1 MGAELGIHYLSHLSY
16 LAIPIL
22 LLLGVIG
29 VVPLPE
35 EAILLITGYFAFEGY
50 LNIYTAIFVA
60 FVSVILVENLFFYLG
75 SHGNYFFRR
84 FVNGRAKKFAERQI
98 GKHGPAAAFMA
109 RFIPGMRVLTPWV
122 AATSGMRWR
131 KFFFANAFG
140 ALIQAPLIVGIG
152 YWLGPHVEK
161 GLAFVFSFDEIIPL
175 LFLIILVTAAIIIC
189 LNRKAIRNIAF
200 GGANG
205 RI

>member
-1 MGAELGIHYLSHLSY
+1 MGAELGIHYLSQLSY
-16 LAIPIL
+16 LAIPVL
-22 LLLGVIG
+22 LLLGCIG
-29 VVPLPE
+29 IVPLPE
-35 EAILLITGYFAFEGY
+35 EAILLIAGYFAFEGY
-50 LNIYTAIFVA
+50 INLYVAMLVA

-75 SHGNYFFRR
+75 SHGHCVFKRVVNSRAR
-84 FVNGRAKKFAERQI
+84 EFVQRQI
-98 GKHGPAAAFMA
+98 EKRGPMAAFMA

-131 KFFFANAFG
+131 KFFFANALG
-140 ALIQAPLIVGIG
+140 ALVQAPLIVGIG

-161 GLAFVFSFDEIIPL
+161 GLAFVFSVDEIIPL
-175 LFLIILVTAAIIIC
+175 LFLIVFVAAAIIIC
-189 LNRKAIRNIAF
+189 LNRKAVRGLVF